1 MMEVSDT
8 DKSLSSI
15 GAVVL
20 AAGLSTRMGKPKM
33 ILPWK
38 GTTVIGKVIST
49 LLKSGVHPIIAVTG
63 GANTEVEQA
72 LGHLPVVT
80 VFNPKYANGEML
92 DSLQLGIKNL
102 EKSVGAALIVLG
114 DQPSLEEQ
122 VVRDVI
128 TLYQRE
134 KAKLVVPSYR
144 MRRGHPWLVDSS
156 LWPQILALKPP
167 QTLRDFMQAHAET
180 ICYQNVDTNSILQDI
195 DTPEDYAQ
203 QQPPESDH

>member
-1 MMEVSDT
+1 MEVSDT
-8 DKSLSSI
+8 GKSLSSI

-33 ILPWK
+33 ILPWN
-38 GTTVIGKVIST
+38 GTTVIKKVVST
-49 LLKSGVHPIIAVTG
+49 LLESGVHPVIVVTG
-63 GANTEVEQA
+63 GAKKEVEQA
-72 LGHLPVVT
+72 LGHLPVAA

-92 DSLQLGIKNL
+92 DSLQLGLKNL
-102 EKSVGAALIVLG
+102 DTSVSAALIVLG
-114 DQPSLEEQ
+114 DQPSLELQ

-144 MRRGHPWLVDSS
+144 MRRGHPWLVDRS

-167 QTLRDFMQAHAET
+167 QTLRHFMQAHAAT
-180 ICYQNVDTNSILQDI
+180 IRYHNVETNSILQDI
-195 DTPEDYAQ
+195 DTPEDYAR
-203 QQPPESDH
+203 QQPPKSDR